1 MNTVIIFLI
10 ILAIVIFAMW
20 VYLVIFWMRD
30 TKKSQSTK
38 KIKKEAE
45 HLSRQAK
52 LEAEQQMAKAVE
64 KQHTLLQKSLQSQSD
79 DVEREFKKSIQEVTS
94 KNIMEFG
101 ASLEAINASMRD
113 QLKVLAEASQKQTQ
127 ELQKSLT
134 SEQANIK
141 AKAIAEIDNN
151 IAEIMVSYLA
161 EVAGDLDYYQQKDY
175 LYSALEANKEA
186 IKKDIENAV

>member
-1 MNTVIIFLI
+1 MNLVIIFLF
-10 ILAIVIFAMW
+10 ILATVIFGMW
-20 VYLVIFWMRD
+20 IYLVIFWMRD
-30 TKKSQSTK
+30 TKQNQSTK
-38 KIKKEAE
+38 QIKKEAE

-52 LEAEQQMAKAVE
+52 QEAEQQMAKAVE

-79 DVEREFKKSIQEVTS
+79 EVEREFKKSIHEVTS
-94 KNIMEFG
+94 KNIKEFG

-175 LYSALEANKEA
+175 LYSALEANKQA